1 MDMGM
6 NMNMNMNMNVN
17 KVEDVVAI
25 MVDTTLHD
33 IHLDGLDF
41 FEDTIGKID
50 NLICVENV

>member
-1 MDMGM
+1 MDIG
-6 NMNMNMNMNVN
+6 MNMNMNMNVN